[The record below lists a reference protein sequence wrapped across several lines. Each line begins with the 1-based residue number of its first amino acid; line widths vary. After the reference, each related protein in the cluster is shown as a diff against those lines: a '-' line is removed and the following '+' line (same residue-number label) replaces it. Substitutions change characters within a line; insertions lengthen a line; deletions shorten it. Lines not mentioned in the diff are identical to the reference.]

1 MMSLVDIDSARLC
14 LEPCA
19 RGVGVEVRLHDVS
32 TDSV

>member
-1 MMSLVDIDSARLC
+1 MILIVDSDSARLC

-19 RGVGVEVRLHDVS
+19 RGVGVEVRLHDVN